1 MQRGLVTVKL
11 GFNRLLLDYLE
22 RLTRDTSTIIQ
33 QEI

>member
-11 GFNRLLLDYLE
+11 GFNRLLLDY
-22 RLTRDTSTIIQ
+22 TDFPRDISTIIP